1 MHVDGMDT
9 FSWGRDARRTG
20 LQNETC
26 FGGQIYSQK
35 GVSPLSLGFEITML
49 LLLRFLLQDLSIVD
63 VLKHD
68 IMMTTS
74 FDVFQQKM
82 SACFHCHFLF
92 NL

>member
-9 FSWGRDARRTG
+9 FSWGRDTRRTG

-35 GVSPLSLGFEITML
+35 GVSPLSLGFEIILL
-49 LLLRFLLQDLSIVD
+49 LLLRFLLQDLSMVD
-63 VLKHD
+63 VLNHD
-68 IMMTTS
+68 IMTTS

-82 SACFHCHFLF
+82 SACFHFHFLL